1 MYKIREKYEDYDGNE
16 RVEES
21 YFNLTKAEITDMEL
35 TTEGGMSA
43 MLNRIIAAKD
53 TSKLIAVF
61 KDLILR
67 SYGQKSPDGRRFIK
81 SDELTKEFTETPAYS
96 QIYLR
101 LATDD
106 KAATEFV
113 NNVIPK
119 DLQKEVKAAQGKYQ
133 QNSGCIV
140 ISCL

>member
-1 MYKIREKYEDYDGNE
+1 MYKVHEKYTDYDGNE
-16 RVEES
+16 RVEDF

-53 TSKLIAVF
+53 TAKLIAVF
-61 KDLILR
+61 KDLILK
-67 SYGQKSPDGRRFIK
+67 SYGQKSADGRRFIK
-81 SDELTKEFTETPAYS
+81 SAELTKEFTETPAYS

-119 DLQKEVKAAQGKYQ
+119 DLQNEVKAAQG
-133 QNSGCIV
+133 NV
-140 ISCL
+140 IPADFKK

>member
-16 RVEES
+16 RIEEF

-119 DLQKEVKAAQGKYQ
+119 DLQKEVKAAQG
-133 QNSGCIV
+133 NV
-140 ISCL
+140 IPAEFSK

>member
-16 RVEES
+16 RVEEF
-21 YFNLTKAEITDMEL
+21 YFNLTKAEITEMEL

-119 DLQKEVKAAQGKYQ
+119 DLQKEVKAAQG
-133 QNSGCIV
+133 NV
-140 ISCL
+140 IPAEFNK

>member
-16 RVEES
+16 RVEEF

-43 MLNRIIAAKD
+43 MLDRIIAAKD

-61 KDLILR
+61 KDLILK

-119 DLQKEVKAAQGKYQ
+119 DLQKEVKAAQG
-133 QNSGCIV
+133 NV
-140 ISCL
+140 IPAEFNK

>member
-1 MYKIREKYEDYDGNE
+1 MYKIREKYEDYNGNE
-16 RVEES
+16 RVEEF

-119 DLQKEVKAAQGKYQ
+119 DLQNEVKAAQG
-133 QNSGCIV
+133 NV
-140 ISCL
+140 IPAEFNK

>member
-16 RVEES
+16 RVEEF

-119 DLQKEVKAAQGKYQ
+119 DLQKEIKAAQG
-133 QNSGCIV
+133 NV
-140 ISCL
+140 IPAEFNK

>member
-1 MYKIREKYEDYDGNE
+1 MYKVHEKYTDYDGNE
-16 RVEES
+16 RVEDF

-61 KDLILR
+61 KDLILK
-67 SYGQKSPDGRRFIK
+67 SYGQKSADGRRFIK
-81 SDELTKEFTETPAYS
+81 SEELTKEFTETPAYS

-113 NNVIPK
+113 NNVIPR
-119 DLQKEVKAAQGKYQ
+119 DLQNEVNKAQG
-133 QNSGCIV
+133 SV
-140 ISCL
+140 IPGDFNK

>member
-16 RVEES
+16 RVEEF

-53 TSKLIAVF
+53 TSNLIAVF

-119 DLQKEVKAAQGKYQ
+119 DLQNEVKAAQG
-133 QNSGCIV
+133 NV
-140 ISCL
+140 IPAEFNK

>member
-1 MYKIREKYEDYDGNE
+1 MYKILEKYEDYDGNE
-16 RVEES
+16 RVEEF

-119 DLQKEVKAAQGKYQ
+119 DLQKEVKAAQG
-133 QNSGCIV
+133 NV
-140 ISCL
+140 IPPEFSK

>member
-16 RVEES
+16 RVEEF

-35 TTEGGMSA
+35 TTEGGMSV
-43 MLNRIIAAKD
+43 MLKKIIAAKD

-96 QIYLR
+96 QIYIR

-119 DLQKEVKAAQGKYQ
+119 DLQMNAEAAQT
-133 QNSGCIV
+133 NV
-140 ISCL
+140 ISADFNK

>member
-1 MYKIREKYEDYDGNE
+1 MYKIRDKYEDYDGNE
-16 RVEES
+16 RVEEF

-119 DLQKEVKAAQGKYQ
+119 DLQNEVKAAQG
-133 QNSGCIV
+133 NV
-140 ISCL
+140 IPAEFNK

>member
-1 MYKIREKYEDYDGNE
+1 MYKIHEKYEDYDGNT
-16 RVEES
+16 REEDF

-53 TSKLIAVF
+53 TSKLISVF
-61 KDLILR
+61 KDLILK
-67 SYGQKSPDGRRFIK
+67 SYGQKSLDGRRFIK
-81 SDELTKEFTETPAYS
+81 SEELTKEFTETPAYS
-96 QIYLR
+96 QIYIR

-106 KAATEFV
+106 AEATKFV

-119 DLQKEVKAAQGKYQ
+119 DMQAEVKAAQG
-133 QNSGCIV
+133 NV
-140 ISCL
+140 IPADFKK

>member
-16 RVEES
+16 RVEEF

-119 DLQKEVKAAQGKYQ
+119 DLQKEVKAAQG
-133 QNSGCIV
+133 NV
-140 ISCL
+140 ISAEFNK

>member
-16 RVEES
+16 RVEEF

-35 TTEGGMSA
+35 TAEGGMSA
-43 MLNRIIAAKD
+43 MLNRIIAAKA

-119 DLQKEVKAAQGKYQ
+119 DLQKEVKAAQG
-133 QNSGCIV
+133 NV
-140 ISCL
+140 IPAELNK

>member
-16 RVEES
+16 RIEEF

-119 DLQKEVKAAQGKYQ
+119 DLQKEVKAAQG
-133 QNSGCIV
+133 NV
-140 ISCL
+140 IPAEFNK

>member
-16 RVEES
+16 RVEEF

-119 DLQKEVKAAQGKYQ
+119 DLQNEVKAAQGNIIPAEFNK
-133 QNSGCIV
+133 
-140 ISCL
+140 

>member
-16 RVEES
+16 RVEEF

-119 DLQKEVKAAQGKYQ
+119 DLQKEVKAAQGNAIPAEFSK
-133 QNSGCIV
+133 
-140 ISCL
+140 

>member
-16 RVEES
+16 RVEEF

>member
-1 MYKIREKYEDYDGNE
+1 MYKSREKYEDYDGNE
-16 RVEES
+16 RVEEF

-119 DLQKEVKAAQGKYQ
+119 DLQKEVKAAQG
-133 QNSGCIV
+133 NV
-140 ISCL
+140 IPAEFSK

>member
-16 RVEES
+16 RVEEF

-96 QIYLR
+96 QIYIR

-119 DLQKEVKAAQGKYQ
+119 DLQKEVKAAQG
-133 QNSGCIV
+133 NV
-140 ISCL
+140 IPAEFNK

>member
-1 MYKIREKYEDYDGNE
+1 MHKIREKYEDYDGNE
-16 RVEES
+16 RVEEF

-119 DLQKEVKAAQGKYQ
+119 DLQKEVKAAQG
-133 QNSGCIV
+133 NV
-140 ISCL
+140 IPAEFSK

>member
-1 MYKIREKYEDYDGNE
+1 MYKVHEKYTDYDGNE
-16 RVEES
+16 RVEDF

-61 KDLILR
+61 KDLILK
-67 SYGQKSPDGRRFIK
+67 SYGQKSADGRRFIK
-81 SDELTKEFTETPAYS
+81 SEELTKEFTETPAYS

-113 NNVIPK
+113 NNVIPR
-119 DLQKEVKAAQGKYQ
+119 DLQDEVKKAQG
-133 QNSGCIV
+133 SV
-140 ISCL
+140 IPGDFNK

>member
-16 RVEES
+16 RVEEF

-35 TTEGGMSA
+35 TTEGGMST

-119 DLQKEVKAAQGKYQ
+119 DLQKEVKATQG
-133 QNSGCIV
+133 NV
-140 ISCL
+140 IPAEFNK

>member
-16 RVEES
+16 RVEEF

-119 DLQKEVKAAQGKYQ
+119 DLQNEVKAAQG
-133 QNSGCIV
+133 NV
-140 ISCL
+140 IPAEFSK

>member
-16 RVEES
+16 RVEEF

-119 DLQKEVKAAQGKYQ
+119 DLQKEVKAAQG
-133 QNSGCIV
+133 NV
-140 ISCL
+140 IPSEFSK

>member
-16 RVEES
+16 RVEEF

-119 DLQKEVKAAQGKYQ
+119 DLQKEVKSAQG
-133 QNSGCIV
+133 NV
-140 ISCL
+140 IPAEFNK

>member
-16 RVEES
+16 RVEEF

-119 DLQKEVKAAQGKYQ
+119 DLQKEVKAAQG
-133 QNSGCIV
+133 NV
-140 ISCL
+140 IPAEFNR

>member
-16 RVEES
+16 RVEEF

-81 SDELTKEFTETPAYS
+81 SYELTKEFTETPAYS

-119 DLQKEVKAAQGKYQ
+119 DLQKEVKATQG
-133 QNSGCIV
+133 NV
-140 ISCL
+140 IPAEFNK

>member
-16 RVEES
+16 RVKEF

-119 DLQKEVKAAQGKYQ
+119 DLQKEVKAAQG
-133 QNSGCIV
+133 NV
-140 ISCL
+140 IPAEFNK

>member
-1 MYKIREKYEDYDGNE
+1 MYKVHEKYTDYDGNE
-16 RVEES
+16 RVEDF

-53 TSKLIAVF
+53 TAKLIAVF
-61 KDLILR
+61 KDLILK
-67 SYGQKSPDGRRFIK
+67 SYGQKSADGRRFIK
-81 SDELTKEFTETPAYS
+81 SAELAKEFTETPAYS

-113 NNVIPK
+113 NNVIPR
-119 DLQKEVKAAQGKYQ
+119 DLQNEVKAAQG
-133 QNSGCIV
+133 NV
-140 ISCL
+140 IPADFKK

>member
-16 RVEES
+16 RVEEF

-61 KDLILR
+61 KDLILK

-119 DLQKEVKAAQGKYQ
+119 DLQKEVKAAQG
-133 QNSGCIV
+133 NV
-140 ISCL
+140 IPAEFSK

>member
-16 RVEES
+16 RVEEF

-119 DLQKEVKAAQGKYQ
+119 DLKKEVKAAQG
-133 QNSGCIV
+133 NV
-140 ISCL
+140 IPAEFSK

>member
-16 RVEES
+16 RVEEF

-119 DLQKEVKAAQGKYQ
+119 DLQKEVKAAQG
-133 QNSGCIV
+133 NV
-140 ISCL
+140 ITAEFNK

>member
-16 RVEES
+16 RVEEF

-119 DLQKEVKAAQGKYQ
+119 DLQKEVKATQG
-133 QNSGCIV
+133 NV
-140 ISCL
+140 IPAEFSK

>member
-16 RVEES
+16 RVEEF

-35 TTEGGMSA
+35 TTEGGMSV
-43 MLNRIIAAKD
+43 MLKKIIAAKD
-53 TSKLIAVF
+53 TAKLIAVF

-96 QIYLR
+96 QIYIR

-119 DLQKEVKAAQGKYQ
+119 DLQMNAEAAPT
-133 QNSGCIV
+133 NV
-140 ISCL
+140 ISADFNK

>member
-16 RVEES
+16 RVEEF

-81 SDELTKEFTETPAYS
+81 SEELTKEFTETPAYS

-119 DLQKEVKAAQGKYQ
+119 DLQKEVKAAQG
-133 QNSGCIV
+133 NV
-140 ISCL
+140 IPAEFNK

>member
-16 RVEES
+16 RVEEF

-119 DLQKEVKAAQGKYQ
+119 DLQKEVKAAQG
-133 QNSGCIV
+133 NV
-140 ISCL
+140 IPAEFSK

>member
-16 RVEES
+16 RVEEF

-43 MLNRIIAAKD
+43 MLNRIIAARD

-119 DLQKEVKAAQGKYQ
+119 DLQKEVKVAQG
-133 QNSGCIV
+133 NV
-140 ISCL
+140 IPAEFSK